1 MRSKITLILILIFLS
16 GSAFAQT
23 KKTPQTF
30 EKNVDFPDM
39 GCSGGTLI
47 VHTNYSIT
55 LFPDSIFRLKYTST
69 RYSWNNVN
77 IGGKYFIADD
87 NVIHFLKDS
96 TISFSSIFEFDTMKL
111 IGNKLIGSYKTG
123 GTIEL
128 EESAPF
134 YKFLETK
141 KSSITTKGKKS
152 LYLTAASPISPQL
165 SNKTNSF

>member
-1 MRSKITLILILIFLS
+1 MRSKIILILILIFLS
-16 GSAFAQT
+16 GSAFAQA

-30 EKNVDFPDM
+30 EKNVDLPDM
-39 GCSGGTLI
+39 GCFGGTFM

-69 RYSWNNVN
+69 RYSWNNIN
-77 IGGKYFIADD
+77 IRGKYFIVD

-96 TISFSSIFEFDTMKL
+96 TISFSSVFEFDTMKL

-123 GTIEL
+123 GSFEL
-128 EESAPF
+128 EESDPF

-141 KSSITTKGKKS
+141 KSSITAKGKKT

-165 SNKTNSF
+165 SNKPNSF